1 MTWRTHITFGLT
13 FTVFG
18 FTILSLPFNPF
29 GIIIAALGSLFPDL
43 DASESKIKNL
53 KLGKKKSLLSLIKP
67 FEVLGFILHKTF
79 GHRGAL
85 HSLVGLVGFSYI
97 FYLICSY
104 FGEPLFS
111 IYFSLGF
118 LSHLLSDM
126 LTKSGVEIFY
136 PWKKNFRLLPRRIA
150 FKSNSFMDEALFVIL
165 GFIFI
170 LWFWIN
176 YESTILPYK
185 FL

>member
-29 GIIIAALGSLFPDL
+29 GIILAALGSLFPDL

-53 KLGKKKSLLSLIKP
+53 KLSKKKGLLSLIKP
-67 FEVLGFILHKTF
+67 FEALGFILHKTL

-85 HSLVGLVGFSYI
+85 HSLIGLVVFSYI
-97 FYLICSY
+97 VYLICSF
-104 FGEPLFS
+104 FGEPLFF
-111 IYFSLGF
+111 IYFALGF

-136 PWKKNFRLLPRRIA
+136 PWKRNFRLLPRAIA
-150 FKSNSFMDEALFVIL
+150 IRSSSFFDEALFVIFGL
-165 GFIFI
+165 IFI
-170 LWFWIN
+170 LWFLS
-176 YESTILPYK
+176 YYK
-185 FL
+185 FNIY

>member
-18 FTILSLPFNPF
+18 FTILSFPFNPF
-29 GIIIAALGSLFPDL
+29 GIILTAFGALFPDL

-53 KLGKKKSLLSLIKP
+53 KLSKKKGLLSLIKP
-67 FEVLGFILHKTF
+67 FEVFGFILNKTL

-85 HSLVGLVGFSYI
+85 HSLAGLVVFSYI
-97 FYLICSY
+97 AYFVSSF
-104 FGEPLFS
+104 FGEPLFF

-150 FKSNSFMDEALFVIL
+150 IKSNSFFDEALFVVF
-165 GFIFI
+165 GFMFV
-170 LWFWIN
+170 LWFWV
-176 YESTILPYK
+176 YFEESLFK
-185 FL
+185 L

>member
-18 FTILSLPFNPF
+18 FTILSLSFNPF
-29 GIIIAALGSLFPDL
+29 GIIIAALGALFPDL

-53 KLGKKKSLLSLIKP
+53 KLSKKSGLLSLIKP
-67 FEVLGFILHKTF
+67 FEILGFILHKTF

-85 HSLVGLVGFSYI
+85 HSLVGLVGFSFI
-97 FYLICSY
+97 AYLISNY
-104 FGEPLFS
+104 FGEPLFF

-118 LSHLLSDM
+118 LSHLISDM

-136 PWKKNFRLLPRRIA
+136 PWKRNFRLLPRIIA
-150 FKSNSFMDEALFVIL
+150 IRSNSFLDEALFVIF

-170 LWFWIN
+170 LWFLG
-176 YESTILPYK
+176 YCK
-185 FL
+185 FSIFSL

>member
-29 GIIIAALGSLFPDL
+29 GIILGALGALFPDL

-53 KLGKKKSLLSLIKP
+53 KLSKKKGLLSLVKP

-85 HSLVGLVGFSYI
+85 HSLIGLAGFSFI
-97 FYLICSY
+97 AYLISSY
-104 FGEPLFS
+104 FEEPLFFL
-111 IYFSLGF
+111 YFSLGF
-118 LSHLLSDM
+118 LSHLVSDM

-136 PWKKNFRLLPRRIA
+136 PWKRNFRLLPRAIA
-150 FKSNSFMDEALFVIL
+150 IRSNSFLDEALFVIFGL
-165 GFIFI
+165 IFI
-170 LWFWIN
+170 LWFWV
-176 YESTILPYK
+176 YYK
-185 FL
+185 SDFLNL